1 MHTTVHNFVAQGLV
15 STLGQ
20 LIIDDGIGSH
30 LDAPVTAC
38 SVLRLGK
45 QLPAYSAVAVIL
57 SNIPTLDVAHG
68 L

>member
-1 MHTTVHNFVAQGLV
+1 MHTTVHNFVTQGLV
-15 STLGQ
+15 CTLGQ

-57 SNIPTLDVAHG
+57 SNIPTLDVGHW

>member
-1 MHTTVHNFVAQGLV
+1 MHTTVHNFVTQGLV
-15 STLGQ
+15 CTLGQ
-20 LIIDDGIGSH
+20 LIVDDGIGSH

-38 SVLRLGK
+38 PVLRLGK

-57 SNIPTLDVAHG
+57 SNIPTLDVAHW